1 MIANGFFITLNE
13 AWEKFKDKQ
22 INLYYT
28 KLIIKA

>member
-1 MIANGFFITLNE
+1 MITNGVFITLNE
-13 AWEKFKDKQ
+13 AWENFNDKQ